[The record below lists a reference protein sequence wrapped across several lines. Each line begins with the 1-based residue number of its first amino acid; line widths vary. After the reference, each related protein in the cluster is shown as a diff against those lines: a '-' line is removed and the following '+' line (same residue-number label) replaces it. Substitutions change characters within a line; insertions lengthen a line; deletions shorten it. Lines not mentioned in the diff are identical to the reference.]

1 MIKKVKNGVSQGRR
15 GIPGCFGMAGGETAK
30 IPLKNAI
37 FYNCVIFKEKCSVC
51 VHDEQYEQD
60 KLCISADL
68 IG

>member
-1 MIKKVKNGVSQGRR
+1 MAFRRAEGGFRAVSAWRAAKQ
-15 GIPGCFGMAGGETAK
+15 PG

-37 FYNCVIFKEKCSVC
+37 FYNCVIFKEKCNVC

-60 KLCISADL
+60 KFCIFADL

>member
-1 MIKKVKNGVSQGRR
+1 
-15 GIPGCFGMAGGETAK
+15 MAGGETAK

-37 FYNCVIFKEKCSVC
+37 FYNCVIFKEKCNVC

-60 KLCISADL
+60 KLCIFADL